1 MIIKRTAVGNK
12 NEAQLTYGDDLAT
25 NVDYT
30 KTYVLAFDLIK
41 NNANNEVLEGAVF
54 KLYRDATEGSP
65 IQFVNNNGVYRVAT
79 AKEIADETVTK
90 VTEILV
96 GSARIEGLDAGTYY
110 LEETVAP
117 EGYNKLTSRVK
128 VTLKDVADS
137 ENSESHHTEFEN
149 YESTTV
155 KYTNDDVT
163 VINTTGSLLPSTGGM
178 GTVLF
183 ITVGSIMV
191 LGFGVLLVTKL
202 RLSKMDI

>member
-1 MIIKRTAVGNK
+1 MKKIKFG
-12 NEAQLTYGDDLAT
+12 
-25 NVDYT
+25 
-30 KTYVLAFDLIK
+30 
-41 NNANNEVLEGAVF
+41 F
-54 KLYRDATEGSP
+54 KLCIFALISFIVCMSCLYVYAYFSP
-65 IQFVNNNGVYRVAT
+65 SINIKTSNSIQIFDNEENGLGG
-79 AKEIADETVTK
+79 I
-90 VTEILV
+90 
-96 GSARIEGLDAGTYY
+96 
-110 LEETVAP
+110 
-117 EGYNKLTSRVK
+117 K

-137 ENSESHHTEFEN
+137 ENSESHHTELEN